1 MDNFCFPKEEKLKG
15 KKLIDSLFK
24 NGEWFSCGTIRII
37 SYKNDDKIFK
47 LGVSV
52 SKKFFKKAVERNRLK
67 RLLRESYRLNKTLFK
82 DSFGEHSVSMIFWV
96 TSKLP
101 QNFNEVERAFIKL
114 CDTKSKKKNTASS

>member
-24 NGEWFSCGTIRII
+24 NGEWFSYGTIRII
-37 SYKNDDKIFK
+37 SYKYDDETFK
-47 LGVSV
+47 LGVSA
-52 SKKFFKKAVERNRLK
+52 SKKFFKKAVERNCVK

-82 DSFGEHSVSMIFWV
+82 ESFGEHSISMIFWV
-96 TSKLP
+96 SSKLP

-114 CDTKSKKKNTASS
+114 CEAKSKKNSTAS